1 MRSRPVEAPTFSF
14 AVTDDAVLDGRLK
27 LLQPARGHRA
37 GHDAILLAAAAPKS
51 AMAVDLGAG
60 IGTAG
65 LALLARNAAR
75 QVTFV
80 EIDADLAR
88 LASVNAERNGFADK
102 TISVQSD
109 IARLARRGGPP
120 KPAAAS
126 ADLVILNPPFNDPA
140 QRRASPDPARRRA
153 HAAPDGEIDSWVEAA
168 GRLLKSNGRIVLIHR
183 PESISPILAVI
194 DRHFGAAEIIPIH
207 ARADAPA
214 IRIIVRAQ
222 KGKRTPLVLRPAFVL
237 TGEDNRPTHGAEA
250 VLRGAAPLD
259 SA

>member
-1 MRSRPVEAPTFSF
+1 MRSRPVDAPTFSF

-51 AMAVDLGAG
+51 QAAVDLGAG

-75 QVTFV
+75 HVTFV
-80 EIDADLAR
+80 EIDVDLAR
-88 LASVNAERNGFADK
+88 LATVNAERNGLADK
-102 TISVQSD
+102 VLAVQSD

-126 ADLVILNPPFNDPA
+126 ADRVIMNPPFNDPA
-140 QRRASPDPARRRA
+140 QRRASPDAARRRA
-153 HAAPDGEIDSWVEAA
+153 HAAPDGEIDSWIEAA

-183 PESISPILAVI
+183 PESIATILAAL
-194 DRHFGAAEIIPIH
+194 DRHFGAAEVIPIH

-214 IRIIVRAQ
+214 IRIVVRAQ
-222 KGKRTPLVLRPAFVL
+222 KGKRTALLLHPAFVL
-237 TGEDNRPTHGAEA
+237 TGPDNRPTHEAEA
-250 VLRGAAPLD
+250 VLRGAAALD

>member
-1 MRSRPVEAPTFSF
+1 MRSRPVDAPTFSF
-14 AVTDDAVLDGRLK
+14 AVTDDSVLDGRLK

-51 AMAVDLGAG
+51 TTAVDLGAG

-75 QVTFV
+75 SVTFV
-80 EIDADLAR
+80 EIDVDLAR
-88 LASVNAERNGFADK
+88 LSNVNAERNGFADK
-102 TISVQSD
+102 VLSVQSD

-126 ADLVILNPPFNDPA
+126 ADLVIMNPPFNDPA
-140 QRRASPDPARRRA
+140 QRRASPDAARRRA
-153 HAAPDGEIDSWVEAA
+153 HAAPDGDIDSWIEAA

-183 PESISPILAVI
+183 PETIATILADL

-214 IRIIVRAQ
+214 IRIVVRAQ
-222 KGKRTPLVLRPAFVL
+222 KGKRTPLLLRPAFVL
-237 TGEDNRPTHGAEA
+237 TGPDNRPTHEAEA
-250 VLRGAAPLD
+250 VLRGAAALD